1 MGGDNE
7 DLSAFLQ
14 SFGFTEEELD
24 SVLDELNSF
33 RTIPGTTIGRYIN
46 RIISTVEGED
56 RPAFLK
62 GILVGVV
69 IRRAV
74 DSLSEPDWSDEEKHI
89 SGEIEKL
96 RFRDKLGC
104 EER

>member
-14 SFGFTEEELD
+14 SFGFTEEELN

-33 RTIPGTTIGRYIN
+33 RTIPGTTIERYIN
-46 RIISTVEGED
+46 RIISTIEEED

-74 DSLSEPDWSDEEKHI
+74 DSLSEPDWSDEEKRI

-96 RFRDKLGC
+96 RFRK
-104 EER
+104 